1 MARCKNAEVVERG
14 RRIQEQGRKRHAAFV
29 AEVEAGRGAGERAG
43 KDMAGGGRPPA
54 KKQKPIPEK
63 SKAPANVDVHMAEVA
78 ETGGEPEAAPAYLTV
93 SFKKKCTCRVKS
105 MGKKYR
111 APLQKIESM
120 IHPSDNVMLIAF
132 TNGKIRMFSAR
143 RFF

>member
-14 RRIQEQGRKRHAAFV
+14 RRIQEQGRERHAAFV

-43 KDMAGGGRPPA
+43 KDMGPKQPA
-54 KKQKPIPEK
+54 AKRAKATPEK
-63 SKAPANVDVHMAEVA
+63 GQAPANVDVHMAEVA

-111 APLQKIESM
+111 APLQKIETM
-120 IHPSDNVMLIAF
+120 IHPSDNVMLILCF
-132 TNGKIRMFSAR
+132 DEW
-143 RFF
+143 